1 MEIKEIFDA
10 SFMAL
15 LIRFSLNLLMVI
27 VISRFLYYR
36 KNKGKAE
43 FLFAYI
49 SFSTIIFIVCL
60 LLSKV
65 PVEMGFA
72 LGLFAIFSIIRFRS
86 IQITPRELTYLL
98 VSLGFAMVNSLYSPD
113 SHILKLIVTNLLIFL
128 VIGTAEFLLF
138 RSVKMIK
145 YITYDRLDL
154 IEDTRRDELKE
165 DLLLRFGI
173 KDVKLIQIGNINVTK
188 NRVELKVTVIDKAEE
203 NFHDK

>member
-1 MEIKEIFDA
+1 
-10 SFMAL
+10 
-15 LIRFSLNLLMVI
+15 MVI
-27 VISRFLYYR
+27 VTARFLYYR

-60 LLSKV
+60 LLSNV

-72 LGLFAIFSIIRFRS
+72 LGLFAVFSIIRFRS
-86 IQITPRELTYLL
+86 IQITPRELSYLL
-98 VSLGFAMVNSLYSPD
+98 ISLGFAILNALYSPD
-113 SHILKLIVTNLLIFL
+113 RHIMKLIVTNLLIFL
-128 VIGTAEFLLF
+128 IIGTAEFLLF

-154 IEDTRRDELKE
+154 IDDTRRDELKE
-165 DLLLRFGI
+165 DLQLRFGI

-188 NRVELKVTVIDKAEE
+188 NRVELKVTFIDKAEE
-203 NFHDK
+203 NFHNN